1 MTTPKNGDS
10 KDAEANGLSDGFGGD
25 EELTPEERPP
35 RRPASDAALRLA
47 RAATLL
53 NSIASEFAKAGGL
66 VDRLAPNERPLFV
79 RRIVDSGRVS
89 VEGLNAFLDD
99 IEADSIG

>member
-1 MTTPKNGDS
+1 MTKPGDNENEGKADGVS
-10 KDAEANGLSDGFGGD
+10 NGFGGD

-35 RRPASDAALRLA
+35 RKPASDAALRLA
-47 RAATLL
+47 RAAALL
-53 NSIASEFAKAGGL
+53 NSIATEFAKAGGL

-79 RRIVDSGRVS
+79 RRIVDAGRVS
-89 VEGLNAFLDD
+89 VEGLTSFLDD

>member
-1 MTTPKNGDS
+1 MSNPKNGDS
-10 KDAEANGLSDGFGGD
+10 DDATENGAANGYGGD

-53 NSIASEFAKAGGL
+53 NSIATEFASAGGL

-79 RRIVDSGRVS
+79 RRIVDAGRVS
-89 VEGLNAFLDD
+89 VEGLSAFLDD

>member
-1 MTTPKNGDS
+1 MSKPGD
-10 KDAEANGLSDGFGGD
+10 DDDERATDGASDGFGGD

-35 RRPASDAALRLA
+35 RRPASDGALRLA

-53 NSIASEFAKAGGL
+53 NSIATEFASSGGRL
-66 VDRLAPNERPLFV
+66 DRLAPNERPLFLRRVCDAGRKTV
-79 RRIVDSGRVS
+79 RALAALI
-89 VEGLNAFLDD
+89 DD